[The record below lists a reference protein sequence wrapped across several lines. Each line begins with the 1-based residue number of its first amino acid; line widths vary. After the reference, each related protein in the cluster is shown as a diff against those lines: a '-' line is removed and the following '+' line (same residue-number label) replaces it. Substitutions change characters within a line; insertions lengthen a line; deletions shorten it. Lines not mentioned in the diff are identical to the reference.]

1 LPFVTPSFVL
11 SLNLCLDLFSLL
23 FIPAIISGQRILEG
37 IYN

>member
-11 SLNLCLDLFSLL
+11 SLDLCLDLFALL
-23 FIPAIISGQRILEG
+23 FIPAIISGQHIPEG